1 MSKKKPKKTK
11 SVEKTA
17 IKKAEKKSVNWIDL
31 SEYKIPAVLMTIA
44 AAVALALS
52 FLQYGQTLPY
62 EFVLDDQIVVSENN
76 YVKKGFGGIG
86 DLLLTESMVGYFGEQ
101 KDLIPGARYRPLSL
115 ISFAIE
121 YGIVGNLNSRI
132 NHLVNVLLYA
142 LCGWLLFLSLAK
154 IIPATKK
161 WWFSVPFLA
170 FVLWMSHPVHSEV
183 VANIKGRDEIMSLI
197 FSLLCLLLTFWIY
210 KKEKLSILGLVLLA
224 FSFFLGLLSKENVIT
239 LLAIIPATLYFFR
252 APQPKKMTAIFAT
265 LIISFIGYLA
275 LRYAAVGYFFTGDE
289 VTDIMNNPFVGMGFM
304 ERMATVFYVLLK
316 YIGLSFV
323 PYPLTHDYYPFQIPR
338 VGWFNIIVII
348 SLLFH
353 FALAIYA
360 AINFKKRKTWAYIIF
375 FYIASLSIYS
385 NIVINVGTTMN
396 ERFLFVPTIA
406 TSLAVILGLKFLQE
420 RFKLNQWIP
429 LGGLILIVVT
439 YLGISFS
446 RTQVWKNPL
455 SLNTAAVQVSTNSAR
470 ANTFMA
476 TAMFNKAKEMSRS
489 PEKTQLLQD
498 AYVYTDKAFDLLP
511 TYYNAGL
518 MKVGIAGELYK
529 IDNNLANLLKSFK
542 EVAIF
547 RPDINFIH
555 EYIDYISD
563 RHNDDQAMYNF
574 FYQTGYEELV
584 INRKNYDWG
593 LKFLNY
599 GLGLQPNN
607 AEINWAISKAYQY
620 SGNQQSANV
629 FLSKALQI
637 DPSYQN
643 R

>member
-1 MSKKKPKKTK
+1 MSKKNQKKSKSIKKT
-11 SVEKTA
+11 V
-17 IKKAEKKSVNWIDL
+17 KKPILWKDL
-31 SEYKIPAVLMTIA
+31 SEYRIPVILTTIIA
-44 AAVALALS
+44 AIAIAMS

-76 YVKKGFGGIG
+76 FVKKGFDGIG

-115 ISFAIE
+115 ISFAVE
-121 YGIVGNLNSRI
+121 YGIIGSLNSKI
-132 NHLVNVLLYA
+132 NHLVNIILYA
-142 LCGWLLFLSLAK
+142 LCGWFLFISLAK
-154 IIPATKK
+154 IFPATKK
-161 WWFSVPFLA
+161 WWFSIPFLA

-197 FSLLCLLLTFWIY
+197 FSLVCLLLTFWIY
-210 KKEKLSILGLVLLA
+210 KKEKLSIIGLSLLA
-224 FSFFLGLLSKENVIT
+224 ISFFLGLLSKENVIT

-252 APQPKKMTAIFAT
+252 APQPKKMKAIIAT
-265 LIISFIGYLA
+265 LIVSFIGYLA
-275 LRYAAVGYFFTGDE
+275 LRYSAVGYFFTGAE
-289 VTDIMNNPFVGMGFM
+289 VTDIMNNPFVGMDYM

-316 YIGLSFV
+316 YLGLTFV

-338 VGWFNIIVII
+338 VGWFNIFVLL
-348 SLLFH
+348 SLLVH
-353 FALAIYA
+353 FGLAIYA

-406 TSLAVILGLKFLQE
+406 TSLGLVLGLKWLQQK
-420 RFKLNQWIP
+420 FKFSQWIS
-429 LGGLILIVVT
+429 LGALALIVVT
-439 YLGISFS
+439 YLGISFN
-446 RTQVWKNPL
+446 RTQVWENPL
-455 SLNTAAVQVSTNSAR
+455 TLNTAAVNVSTNSAR

-476 TAMFNKAKEMSRS
+476 TAMFNKAKEMNRS
-489 PEKTQLLQD
+489 PEKTKILQD
-498 AYVYTDKAFDLLP
+498 AYVYADKAFGLLP

-529 IDNNLANLLKSFK
+529 SDNNLGNLLKSFK
-542 EVAIF
+542 EVATY

-563 RHNDDQAMYNF
+563 RHNNEQAMYNF

-584 INRKNYDWG
+584 INKKSYNWG

-599 GLGLQPNN
+599 GLSLRPNS

-620 SGNQQSANV
+620 SGNQSSANN